1 MTASRQLRMENP
13 GMRGNQYSDARG
25 PIWNSLG
32 SFARVTTVCAIAV
45 LLIGGLT
52 LRGFGIGVLDLTI
65 AALYLGRR
73 VGIVRAALWTF
84 GLCILAA
91 ALMPPISCG
100 RERAYVSAIKSD
112 LRFLASQE
120 EIYYADQHA
129 YTSSFEDLS
138 FAQSQGVT
146 IVLYSS
152 QTGWTAWAT
161 HAALGP
167 SEGCA
172 LYYGD
177 ASTPTFAE
185 VEPSVPGET
194 ACTM

>member
-1 MTASRQLRMENP
+1 
-13 GMRGNQYSDARG
+13 MRGIQYSDARG
-25 PIWNSLG
+25 PIWRFLR
-32 SFARVTTVCAIAV
+32 ALTRVTMVCAIAV

-91 ALMPPISCG
+91 GGMSTNCS
-100 RERAYVSAIKSD
+100 RERAYVAAIKSD
-112 LRFLASQE
+112 LKNLASQE
-120 EIYYADQHA
+120 EIYYADQYA
-129 YTSSFEDLS
+129 YTSSFEDLG
-138 FAQSQGVT
+138 FVPSQGVT

-185 VEPSVPGET
+185 VEPSAPGEI

>member
-1 MTASRQLRMENP
+1 
-13 GMRGNQYSDARG
+13 MRGNQYSDARG
-25 PIWNSLG
+25 PIWHSLRA
-32 SFARVTTVCAIAV
+32 FAPVPMVCAIAV

-52 LRGFGIGVLDLTI
+52 QRGFGIGALDLAI

-100 RERAYVSAIKSD
+100 RERAYVAAIKSD
-112 LRFLASQE
+112 LKHLASQE
-120 EIYYADQHA
+120 EIYYADQYA
-129 YTSSFEDLS
+129 YTSSFEDLG
-138 FAQSQGVT
+138 FFQSEGVT

-161 HAALGP
+161 HAAFGP

-177 ASTPTFAE
+177 ASTPTSAE
-185 VEPSVPGET
+185 VEPSAPGQI

>member
-1 MTASRQLRMENP
+1 
-13 GMRGNQYSDARG
+13 MRGNQYSDARG
-25 PIWNSLG
+25 PIWHSLR

-100 RERAYVSAIKSD
+100 RDKAYFAAMKSD
-112 LRFLASQE
+112 LKHLASQE
-120 EIYYADQHA
+120 EIYYADQYA
-129 YTSSFEDLS
+129 YASSFEDLG
-138 FAQSQGVT
+138 FVQSHGVT

-152 QTGWTAWAT
+152 QTGWMAWAT
-161 HAALGP
+161 HAGLGP

-185 VEPSVPGET
+185 AEPSAPGEI